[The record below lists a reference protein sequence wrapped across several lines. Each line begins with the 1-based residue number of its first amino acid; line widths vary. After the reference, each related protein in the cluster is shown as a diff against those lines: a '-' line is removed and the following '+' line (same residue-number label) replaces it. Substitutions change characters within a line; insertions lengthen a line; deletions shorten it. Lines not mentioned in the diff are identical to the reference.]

1 MNDILM
7 KVTAHNSEREAATI
21 HVLPHYWFRNFWKH
35 NLLYTKLEI
44 VWVSPN
50 CLETKSA
57 HNGIFFFIT
66 KMASNSFATT
76 KSITSECIT
85 AQIIKKD

>member
-7 KVTAHNSEREAATI
+7 KVTVHNRDPEAATI
-21 HVLPHYWFRNFWKH
+21 HVLPHCWFRNFWKH

-44 VWVSPN
+44 FSVSLN
-50 CLETKSA
+50 SLQTRSA
-57 HNGIFFFIT
+57 RKVFFFFIT
-66 KMASNSFATT
+66 KMASNCFATT

-85 AQIIKKD
+85 GQIIKKD